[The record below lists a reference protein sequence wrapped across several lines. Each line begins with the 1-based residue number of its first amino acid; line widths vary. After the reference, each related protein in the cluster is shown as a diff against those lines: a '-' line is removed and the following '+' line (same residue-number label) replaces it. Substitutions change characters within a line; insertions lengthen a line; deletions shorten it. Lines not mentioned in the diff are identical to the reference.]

1 MSVLLAIELNQ
12 FLVRSKN
19 QQVTAAVPAT
29 VCSKP
34 LSIPLE
40 YMLWEGDSR
49 RLSCE
54 PEDLPTSRL
63 NLMSGTASEETYA
76 SISLL

>member
-1 MSVLLAIELNQ
+1 MLVLLAIVSNQ

-40 YMLWEGDSR
+40 YLLWEGDNK

-54 PEDLPTSRL
+54 PEDLP
-63 NLMSGTASEETYA
+63 
-76 SISLL
+76 IVD